1 MHLAHRALNLA
12 KVAQLRVHLVVQV
25 LAVHVAGVDGAAADP
40 DLGERVAAVLVD
52 FGVVARAVGL
62 CWAELELRV
71 KEEVRA
77 KRLRARRRRRGI
89 RDRIVDYGGWVED

>member
-1 MHLAHRALNLA
+1 MHLANRALNLA

-25 LAVHVAGVDGAAADP
+25 LAMHVAGIDGAAADP

-62 CWAELELRV
+62 CW
-71 KEEVRA
+71 
-77 KRLRARRRRRGI
+77 GS
-89 RDRIVDYGGWVED
+89 